1 MAVSGSDI
9 PEGGYSLVEILT
21 VIAISSI
28 LLSIATVHFNKYF
41 KRYQSE
47 AQTRVMY
54 ADLLSARANA
64 LYHRR
69 ETRVKVYPTR
79 FEVYSSLVDRDGGAA
94 PVLSRQLQFPIVQ
107 SKSGNNV
114 DFKSSGLT
122 FNERSIC
129 QEPADDTCVI
139 DSIVISTTRISL
151 GKRDGREE
159 CGYDSITK
167 K

>member
-9 PEGGYSLVEILT
+9 PEGGYSLVEML
-21 VIAISSI
+21 VIIAMISI
-28 LLSIATVHFNKYF
+28 LLAIATVNFNSYF

-47 AQTRVMY
+47 AQTRMMY

-69 ETRVKVYPTR
+69 ETRVKFYATR

-94 PVLSRQLQFPIVQ
+94 PVVSRQLQFPVVQ

-114 DFKSSGLT
+114 DFKVS
-122 FNERSIC
+122 
-129 QEPADDTCVI
+129 
-139 DSIVISTTRISL
+139 
-151 GKRDGREE
+151 
-159 CGYDSITK
+159 
-167 K
+167 